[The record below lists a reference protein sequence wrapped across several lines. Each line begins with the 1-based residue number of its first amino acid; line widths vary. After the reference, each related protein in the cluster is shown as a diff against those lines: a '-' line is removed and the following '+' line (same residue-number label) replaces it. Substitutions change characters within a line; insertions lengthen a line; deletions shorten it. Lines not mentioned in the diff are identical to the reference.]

1 MRLRDFEA
9 QAVIC
14 REGEPGTSMFV
25 VIDGLAHQLAAMA
38 QAPEA
43 RSRSVFAE
51 GRLIGKLRRG
61 DVFGATSLVT
71 GEPRTATVRTATD
84 TTVLELGADDFGTLI
99 ARFPAILSN
108 LTRIL
113 SDRLAAVTRGR
124 AERGRRGEAVALIT
138 AESLDAA
145 VSDVV
150 AAARAAS
157 VRPLEALDARP
168 SLGDALA
175 RLDEALL
182 DHGTVVLTSGTD
194 ERELPLL
201 LEHVDRAVVL
211 LREGDP
217 SRAP

>member
-1 MRLRDFEA
+1 MAVAACMRLRDFEA

-138 AESLDAA
+138 GR
-145 VSDVV
+145 V
-150 AAARAAS
+150 ARRRRLGRGRGGAGGERSTARGAR
-157 VRPLEALDARP
+157 RP
-168 SLGDALA
+168 ALA
-175 RLDEALL
+175 R
-182 DHGTVVLTSGTD
+182 
-194 ERELPLL
+194 
-201 LEHVDRAVVL
+201 
-211 LREGDP
+211 
-217 SRAP
+217 